1 MTGYCKIALVAA
13 AMAAM
18 AASGGASL
26 TDEQKE
32 RLAGDTE
39 LGSKIRE
46 VRGAQR
52 SDTYWE

>member
-1 MTGYCKIALVAA
+1 MRTLDQLSDRVGSVRRA
-13 AMAAM
+13 
-18 AASGGASL
+18 L